1 MRKVVLIGE
10 ETNLLN
16 NIHQNNNIEIIDFRK
31 YKFSNNNFIYQLEG
45 KVDFD
50 EVSIVADL
58 SKKLHENL
66 WGLFFALDFLKEK
79 KVNIQNLVFPYFP
92 YSRSNK
98 EHKDSTFNLRVIV
111 NFLNLFPINKITT
124 FDTHFGNQN
133 LGLKSKLKIM
143 RQRDVFDNEIKKL
156 DNTVFIGPDAGSK
169 ERINELSNSFGIPG
183 IVLVK
188 KRTNHSETVNLNIKK
203 EHVDLLKNIDK
214 VTIFDD
220 EICSGNTIKIAIEK
234 ILEINENIKID
245 IFITH
250 SFLKN
255 DTELITYKSIN
266 KLYVTNSVDNF
277 NNNSDKVIVKDLSKL
292 IIKEINA

>member
-45 KVDFD
+45 KVVFD

-79 KVNIQNLVFPYFP
+79 KVSIQNLVFPYFP

-98 EHKDSTFNLRVIV
+98 EHKDTTFNLRVIV

-133 LGLKSKLKIM
+133 LGLKSKLKII
-143 RQRDVFDNEIKKL
+143 RQQDLFNQEIKIS
-156 DNTVFIGPDAGSK
+156 DNTVFIGPDEGSEK
-169 ERINELSNSFGIPG
+169 RINELSNSFGIPG

-188 KRTNHSETVNLNIKK
+188 KRTNHSETVNLNIEK

-220 EICSGNTIKIAIEK
+220 EICSGNTIKTAIEK

>member
-1 MRKVVLIGE
+1 MKKVVLIGE

-31 YKFSNNNFIYQLEG
+31 YKFSNDNFIYQLEG

-58 SKKLHENL
+58 SKNLHENL
-66 WGLFFALDFLKEK
+66 WGLFFALDFLKGE

-98 EHKDSTFNLRVIV
+98 EHKDTTFNLRAIV

-124 FDTHFGNQN
+124 FDTHFGNQKI
-133 LGLKSKLKIM
+133 GLKSKLKVIK
-143 RQRDVFDNEIKKL
+143 QQDLFNQEIKIS
-156 DNTVFIGPDAGSK
+156 DNTIFIGPDEGSEK
-169 ERINELSNSFGIPG
+169 RINELSNSFGRPG

-188 KRTNHSETVNLNIKK
+188 KRTNHSETVNLSIKK

-220 EICSGNTIKIAIEK
+220 EICSGNTIKTAIEK

-277 NNNSDKVIVKDLSKL
+277 NNSSEKVIVKDLSKL